1 MNTDL
6 RFIEKL
12 EKNCVCHP
20 DDIALISAEA
30 GESMTYARLWE
41 CSGRVYGFLRRKGI
55 GKEDAVMIALPRG
68 GDPVVA
74 LIGIWRAGAAA
85 VMLEADYE
93 PERMEYIR
101 RDAGCVLK
109 IDEALFSEIM
119 AGDAQEGHEET
130 SLHDLAYLI
139 YTSGTTG
146 KPKGVMQEYGTL
158 EMCVRLH
165 FCGERPVIDGRFALI
180 TPLYFVVS
188 MLIIPPL
195 LYNAQAVAVIPKD
208 IVRDP
213 DRLPECIEAL
223 QLTNL
228 FIVPSML
235 KHLRRIPA
243 SLTKIVV
250 GGEPARRLFSDRVE
264 IFCGYGQSESGF
276 NISTFLIDREY
287 DVTPVGRIGEHK
299 SEIHIMDDCGNELPV
314 GETGNLCYKA
324 PYFRGYLGLPELTE
338 QVRLNGCIRS
348 GDRGTIQPDG
358 KITISGRADEMIK
371 IRGNRIEPAEIEAV
385 FQELLQ
391 VEWVGVRGIFDQG
404 HPYLCA
410 YYAQEPKISI
420 EEAER
425 LAAGRLPSYMVPTC
439 FMKVD
444 SIPREANG
452 KIAKRKLPVPD
463 RDGGKR

>member
-1 MNTDL
+1 MSTEP

-12 EKNCVCHP
+12 EKNCAAHP
-20 DDIALISAEA
+20 DDAALISAESGKSMSYA
-30 GESMTYARLWE
+30 GLWE
-41 CSGRVYGFLRRKGI
+41 CSGRVYGFLKQKGI
-55 GKEDAVMIALPRG
+55 GKEAAVMIALPRG
-68 GDPVVA
+68 IDPVVT

-109 IDEALFSEIM
+109 IDKALFSEIM
-119 AGDAQEGHEET
+119 VGAALEGYEET

-180 TPLYFVVS
+180 APLCFVVS
-188 MLIIPPL
+188 MLVIPPL
-195 LYNAQAVAVIPKD
+195 LYHAQTLCVIPND
-208 IVRDP
+208 IVKDP
-213 DRLPECIEAL
+213 DRLPACIEAL

-235 KHLRRIPA
+235 KHLKRLPA

-250 GGEPARRLFSDRVE
+250 GGEAAKNIFSDRVE

-276 NISTFLIDREY
+276 NISTFRIDRAY

-299 SEIHIMDDCGNELPV
+299 SEIYIMDDGGNVLPV
-314 GETGNLCYKA
+314 GETGNLCYRA

-338 QVRLNGCIRS
+338 QIRLNGCIRS
-348 GDRGTIQPDG
+348 GDYGAIQADG
-358 KITISGRADEMIK
+358 KIIITGRADEMIK

-391 VEWVGVRGIFDQG
+391 VEWVGVRAVFDQG
-404 HPYLCA
+404 HPFLCA
-410 YYAQEPKISI
+410 YYTQAPKRSV
-420 EEAER
+420 EEAKR
-425 LAAGRLPSYMVPTC
+425 LASGRLPAYMIPTC
-439 FMKVD
+439 FMKVG

-452 KIAKRKLPVPD
+452 KIAKRKLPLPD
-463 RDGGKR
+463 RDGGER